1 MKNTLTLTAIPSLAI
16 HRSVDMKWC
25 MTMIYDC
32 SSHKYHASVNTE
44 KGIVDFWDDVD
55 YNTLKKAIEDT
66 TGIVIPDRKRM
77 KFEKLSEFTKIAT
90 VDNTGA
96 KVGDYRVSL
105 EDIRNGWRPLLKNDV
120 PMAVIG

>member
-1 MKNTLTLTAIPSLAI
+1 
-16 HRSVDMKWC
+16 MKWA
-25 MTMIYDC
+25 MTMIYDT

-44 KGIVDFWDDVD
+44 KGIVDFWDDVN

-96 KVGDYRVSL
+96 KIGDYRVSL
-105 EDIRNGWRPLLKNDV
+105 EDIRNGWKPLLKNDI